1 MGKFHPNDNV
11 SDLLELIGKNVAGRS
26 EVDIL
31 RGDLS
36 QIPGKISEELAGFAN
51 KLVAAVEGIQ
61 VENPF
66 EKLEEIFTAQKN
78 QIDQQSQELA
88 ELQDQNQRLLGVI
101 GYGHATPNSELKTN
115 GFNRW
120 QRLSMDSQI
129 GPMVGMHINDGKI
142 YLESKGLFFIQCQT
156 THDWYG
162 VRDKVQTSVRVYDP
176 QGNLHAEKTSV
187 EDSSTQATVTVLMP
201 VTVPSAGYYLEVH
214 VAGALGRTV
223 FPGQNRTFL
232 SVDKRS
238 QEEE

>member
-1 MGKFHPNDNV
+1 MGKFHPNDNI
-11 SDLLELIGKNVAGRS
+11 SDIFEIIGKNVAGKS
-26 EVDIL
+26 EVDII

-36 QIPGKISEELAGFAN
+36 QIPEKISEELATFAN
-51 KLVAAVEGIQ
+51 KIVAAFDGIS

-66 EKLEEIFTAQKN
+66 ERIEEIFTAQKN

-88 ELQDQNQRLLGVI
+88 ELQDQNQKLLGVI
-101 GYGHATPNSELKTN
+101 GYGHATPSNELKTN
-115 GFNRW
+115 GFSRW
-120 QRLSMDSQI
+120 LRLNMDRQV

-176 QGNLHAEKTSV
+176 MGNLHAEKTSV

-201 VTVPSAGYYLEVH
+201 VTVPSAGYYVEVW

-223 FPGQNRTFL
+223 FPGQTKTFL

>member
-11 SDLLELIGKNVAGRS
+11 SDLLEIIGKNVAGRS

-36 QIPGKISEELAGFAN
+36 QIPARISEELAGFAN
-51 KLVAAVEGIQ
+51 RIVAAIDGVQ

-78 QIDQQSQELA
+78 QIDKQSQDLA
-88 ELQDQNQRLLGVI
+88 ELQDQNQKLLGVI

-120 QRLSMDSQI
+120 QRLSMDKQV
-129 GPMVGMHINDGKI
+129 GPMVGMHINDGRI
-142 YLESKGLFFIQCQT
+142 HLESKGLFFIQCQT
-156 THDWYG
+156 THDWYA

-223 FPGQNRTFL
+223 FPGQTKTFL

>member
-31 RGDLS
+31 RGDLTK
-36 QIPGKISEELAGFAN
+36 IPGKISEELAGFAN
-51 KLVAAVEGIQ
+51 RIVAAIDGAV

-66 EKLEEIFTAQKN
+66 EKLEEIFTAQKH

-88 ELQDQNQRLLGVI
+88 LLQDQNQKLLGVI
-101 GYGHATPNSELKTN
+101 GYGHATPSAELKTN
-115 GFNRW
+115 GFSRW
-120 QRLSMDSQI
+120 QRLSMDKQI
-129 GPMVGMHINDGKI
+129 GPMVGMHINDGKVH
-142 YLESKGLFFIQCQT
+142 LESKGLFFIQVQT
-156 THDWYG
+156 THDWYSI
-162 VRDKVQTSVRVYDP
+162 RDKVQASVRVYDA

-201 VTVPSAGYYLEVH
+201 VTVPSAGYYVEVH

-223 FPGQNRTFL
+223 FPGQTKTFL
-232 SVDKRS
+232 SIDKRS

>member
-11 SDLLELIGKNVAGRS
+11 SDIFEIIGKNVAGKS

-36 QIPGKISEELAGFAN
+36 KIPGKISEELAGFAN
-51 KLVAAVEGIQ
+51 RIVAAVEGVQ

-88 ELQDQNQRLLGVI
+88 ELQDQNQKLLGVI
-101 GYGHATPNSELKTN
+101 GYGHATPSSELKTN
-115 GFNRW
+115 GFSRW
-120 QRLSMDSQI
+120 LRLSMDKQV
-129 GPMVGMHINDGKI
+129 GPMVGMHINDGRI
-142 YLESKGLFFIQCQT
+142 HLESKGLFFIQCQS

-162 VRDKVQTSVRVYDP
+162 VRDKVQVSLRVFDP

-223 FPGQNRTFL
+223 FPGQTKTFL